1 VYTFSDL
8 KALDSDESSSP
19 ALRAIALTAWL
30 VDEKDKAIKYIQRA
44 VTAATSSKKT
54 VING

>member
-1 VYTFSDL
+1 MYTFSDL